1 VSIWTFIQNFD
12 LLEPRIKHLPALQK
26 RRFFSKILDQQTS
39 FASHVV
45 VVGFFSF
52 LIGIGIVISIFLAL
66 HCCIQRSEGKMKGPC
81 PEKTLLDLALHDD
94 WTSAI
99 DRARQHPKEIY
110 HQRPFDGLNVL
121 HMASGSKAPVDVFE
135 RFYEM
140 NPQYFERAACSIDS
154 RGMTPLLVACANSA
168 SLHVLHFLL
177 QKTPPSA
184 VQRADKDG
192 WSALSF
198 LACWPLVTWRTSD
211 HVVGQGG
218 GNLTLQES
226 FLPLAS
232 TLLQIDQEM
241 AIRPNKVGYTP
252 LHLLVSTHQVELQFF
267 YHYYFSSLTINNNA
281 NDFLLTGPT
290 ERSNS
295 LHDLWRVIQLFVCS
309 GNDTLNDATVNKN
322 KDSSILHQCL
332 AISSCPVLL
341 VMLVCRMHH
350 ELLSR
355 GDKDGNTPLHLAVRN
370 KQSFLIPYLLNL
382 QAEAADKVN

>member
-1 VSIWTFIQNFD
+1 
-12 LLEPRIKHLPALQK
+12 
-26 RRFFSKILDQQTS
+26 
-39 FASHVV
+39 
-45 VVGFFSF
+45 
-52 LIGIGIVISIFLAL
+52 
-66 HCCIQRSEGKMKGPC
+66 
-81 PEKTLLDLALHDD
+81 
-94 WTSAI
+94 
-99 DRARQHPKEIY
+99 
-110 HQRPFDGLNVL
+110 
-121 HMASGSKAPVDVFE
+121 
-135 RFYEM
+135 
-140 NPQYFERAACSIDS
+140 
-154 RGMTPLLVACANSA
+154 
-168 SLHVLHFLL
+168 
-177 QKTPPSA
+177 
-184 VQRADKDG
+184 
-192 WSALSF
+192 
-198 LACWPLVTWRTSD
+198 VTWRTSD

-267 YHYYFSSLTINNNA
+267 YHYYFSSLAINNNA
-281 NDFLLTGPT
+281 SDFLLTGPT